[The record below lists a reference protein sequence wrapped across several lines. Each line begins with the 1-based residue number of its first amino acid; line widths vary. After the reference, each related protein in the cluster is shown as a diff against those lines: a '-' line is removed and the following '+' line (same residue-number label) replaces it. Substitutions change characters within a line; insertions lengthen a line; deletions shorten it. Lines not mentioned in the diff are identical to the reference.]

1 MKLGHF
7 NSLVSYA
14 KGSDLYEWIM
24 TSLIYLF
31 IHLFIYSFIYLFWG
45 MKTEDCHEMGCGIC
59 SNVIIH
65 PGCGRRKEGF
75 NLCRSFTNIQ

>member
-1 MKLGHF
+1 
-7 NSLVSYA
+7 
-14 KGSDLYEWIM
+14 
-24 TSLIYLF
+24 
-31 IHLFIYSFIYLFWG
+31 